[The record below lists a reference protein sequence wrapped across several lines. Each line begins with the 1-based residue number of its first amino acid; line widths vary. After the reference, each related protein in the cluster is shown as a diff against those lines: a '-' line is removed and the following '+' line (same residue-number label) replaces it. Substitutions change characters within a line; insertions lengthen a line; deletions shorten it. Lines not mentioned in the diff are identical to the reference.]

1 MPIRL
6 VIPNEI
12 TPGERRIALEPG
24 VAKKLVASGVHIA
37 MQHGAAL
44 SAYFKDEDFTD
55 VEIVADATTLYKT
68 ADLIFK
74 VQPPTLDE
82 LDQMRDGVTVAGFM
96 APHLN
101 AEMMQKMCAKKITS
115 LAMELVPRITRA
127 QSMDALSS
135 QASISGYMGVLMGA
149 RLASVFFPML
159 TTAAGTIRPAR
170 VVIIG
175 VGVAGLQAIATARRL
190 GAIVEAY
197 DVRTATREQVESLGA
212 KFIDTGVS
220 ADGSGG
226 YARELTDD
234 EKQQQQDVLAKHIA
248 MADVVIS
255 TAAIPG
261 RPSPKIISADMVE
274 AMKTGA
280 VIVDLASEGGGNCEL
295 TKPGETIEYKQ
306 RVTIHGPL
314 NVPSELPI
322 HASEMYAKNLF
333 NLLSPFISESGELA
347 LDLDDDVIAGCLL
360 TYNGAIVHERY
371 KNTEKNNADKSGAK

>member
-1 MPIRL
+1 MPVTL
-6 VIPNEI
+6 AVPNEI
-12 TPGERRIALEPG
+12 TPDERRIAIEPG
-24 VAKKLVASGVHIA
+24 VAKKLNAMGVKIE
-37 MQHGAAL
+37 MQQGAAL
-44 SAYFKDEDFTD
+44 SSYFKDEDFEGVD
-55 VEIVADATTLYKT
+55 VVADAATLYKN
-68 ADLIFK
+68 ASLVFK
-74 VQPPTLDE
+74 VQPPTTDE
-82 LDQMRDGVTVAGFM
+82 LSQMADGVTVVSFM
-96 APHLN
+96 APHKN
-101 AEMMQKMCAKKITS
+101 ADMMQLMCDKKITS

-135 QASISGYMGVLMGA
+135 QASIAGYMGVLMGA
-149 RLASVFFPML
+149 QLASVFFPML

-175 VGVAGLQAIATARRL
+175 VGVAGLQAIATAKRL

-197 DVRTATREQVESLGA
+197 DVRTATREQVESLGG

-220 ADGSGG
+220 ADGEGG

-248 MADVVIS
+248 QADVVIS

-261 RPSPKIISADMVE
+261 RPSPKIITEEMVE
-274 AMKTGA
+274 DMKTGA
-280 VIVDLASEGGGNCEL
+280 VIVDLASEGGGNCVL
-295 TKPGETIEYKQ
+295 TKPGETFEYKE

-333 NLLSPFISESGELA
+333 NLVSPFISGEGELA
-347 LDLDDDVIAGCLL
+347 LDLEDDVIAGCLL
-360 TYNGAIVHERY
+360 THDGAIVHERY
-371 KNTEKNNADKSGAK
+371 KTEVKGGAE